1 MTMTDTILTFATQEA
16 WEDWLDQHGSTSSGV
31 WLRLAKKSAEEP
43 TVSYGQAVES
53 ALCHGWI
60 DGRKQT
66 ENAHYWLQRFTP
78 RAARSIWSQVNREK
92 ALALI
97 EAGRMRPAGLQQV
110 QRAKEDGRWEAAYA
124 PASTSTVPDD
134 LQRALEAHPQAKKF
148 FATLNSRNRYAIL
161 FRLHNARKPETR
173 ARKIAQF
180 VDMLDKGEVFY
191 P

>member
-1 MTMTDTILTFATQEA
+1 MTDTILTFATQEA

-78 RAARSIWSQVNREK
+78 RAARSIWSRVNREK

-97 EAGRMRPAGLQQV
+97 DSGRMRPAGLQQV
-110 QRAKEDGRWEAAYA
+110 QRAREDGRWEAAYA

-134 LQRALEAHPQAKKF
+134 LQRALDAHPQAKKF

-180 VDMLDKGEVFY
+180 VDMLSKGEVLY

>member
-43 TVSYGQAVES
+43 TVSYEQAVES

-66 ENAHYWLQRFTP
+66 ESVHYWLQRFTP

-97 EAGRMRPAGLQQV
+97 ESGRMRPAGLQQV

-124 PASTSTVPDD
+124 PSSTSTVPDD

-180 VDMLDKGEVFY
+180 VDMLGKGEVFY

>member
-78 RAARSIWSQVNREK
+78 RAARSIWSRVNREK

-97 EAGRMRPAGLQQV
+97 DSGRMRPAGLQQV
-110 QRAKEDGRWEAAYA
+110 QRAREDGRWEAAYA

-180 VDMLDKGEVFY
+180 VDMLSKGEVLY

>member
-1 MTMTDTILTFATQEA
+1 MTMTDTILNFATQEA

-43 TVSYGQAVES
+43 TVSHGQAVES

-180 VDMLDKGEVFY
+180 VDMLGKGEVFY